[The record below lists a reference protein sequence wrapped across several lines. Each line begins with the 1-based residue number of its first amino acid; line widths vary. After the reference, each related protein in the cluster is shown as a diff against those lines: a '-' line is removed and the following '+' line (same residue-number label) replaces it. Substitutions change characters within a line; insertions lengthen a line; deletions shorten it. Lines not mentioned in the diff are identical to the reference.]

1 MPAGRLRY
9 RLVEEMRAAS
19 GRSLDAIELAQTA
32 LTVIRRQMPVD
43 AAFVSAVDPAT
54 MLFTQL
60 LYQEMPVEVAPQ
72 FLSNEF
78 TEPDVAKFRSIA
90 AARDPVE
97 WLDRATRGVWQ
108 DSTRYRTILRPLGL
122 GDELRVALRTGAT
135 CWGVMCLHRAGAS
148 TGFTTEEATTLA
160 AAAGHLGTALRRHVL
175 ASAIEPPRDAAELPA
190 LLVLDARD
198 AVVSYSAGADRWLAE
213 LGGPVTG
220 KRLPVPVQAVLGQL
234 RAGTGQPSVQL
245 RTRAGGWVCV
255 RAAALQG
262 TGGGQAAVMI
272 EPVRGAEL
280 APIIVAAYGLTRR
293 ESVVLSAVLRGRSTR
308 QIATVLQISEHTVQD
323 HLKAIFDKT
332 GVRSRA
338 ELTARVFADHYL
350 PH

>member
-1 MPAGRLRY
+1 MTPVAAQLESQQSGISRAVLGRYGAKMPAARPRH

-19 GRSLDAIELAQTA
+19 GRSRDAIDLATTA

-60 LYQEMPVEVAPQ
+60 LYQEVPVEVAPQ
-72 FLSNEF
+72 FLRNEF

-108 DSTRYRTILRPLGL
+108 DSPRYRTILRPLGL
-122 GDELRVALRTGAT
+122 GDELRVALRTGTT
-135 CWGVMCLHRAGAS
+135 CWGVMCMHRASAS
-148 TGFTTEEATTLA
+148 TGFTTEEAIALA

-175 ASAIEPPRDAAELPA
+175 TSAIEPPGDTAELPA

-198 AVVSYSAGADRWLAE
+198 TVVSHSAGADRWLAE
-213 LGGPVTG
+213 LAGSVAGH
-220 KRLPVPVQAVLGQL
+220 RLPVPVQAVLGQL
-234 RAGTGQPSVQL
+234 RAGTGRPVVQL
-245 RTRAGGWVCV
+245 RTRAGWVCV

-262 TGGGQAAVMI
+262 TGDAQTAV
-272 EPVRGAEL
+272 
-280 APIIVAAYGLTRR
+280 
-293 ESVVLSAVLRGRSTR
+293 
-308 QIATVLQISEHTVQD
+308 
-323 HLKAIFDKT
+323 
-332 GVRSRA
+332 
-338 ELTARVFADHYL
+338 
-350 PH
+350 